1 MMRENRWIRIGYND
15 ITNNI
20 PIYGGIEHFL
30 GGETSVNRKT
40 SSWWTCQT
48 LRMSTD
54 ICPSWA
60 AEALVD
66 TSSSTMDDFE
76 PMDVANLL
84 WSFARWDLGLVGSK
98 IRTLI
103 LRCSCLTC
111 VSYEC
116 RRGFQRMIR
125 WFRQGDD
132 VTTRRSHR
140 ENDDQTV
147 DLGDFSYKP
156 WPISWQVGFPSW
168 QPFPGCSRGLDLVTS
183 CDTVVSGP
191 GDLGYSRV
199 TWFNLYIYIYTETV
213 FFQML
218 LNQLISGGRPWS
230 ACHWQN
236 N

>member
-1 MMRENRWIRIGYND
+1 MVNLP
-15 ITNNI
+15 NI
-20 PIYGGIEHFL
+20 ADVY
-30 GGETSVNRKT
+30 
-40 SSWWTCQT
+40 
-48 LRMSTD
+48 
-54 ICPSWA
+54 ICSSWA

-183 CDTVVSGP
+183 CDI
-191 GDLGYSRV
+191 L
-199 TWFNLYIYIYTETV
+199 
-213 FFQML
+213 
-218 LNQLISGGRPWS
+218 
-230 ACHWQN
+230 
-236 N
+236 